1 MAQPGDPA
9 PGPPANWQA
18 AGEPPGGAASPFPQ
32 VQHHPADQFPSPMAP
47 AQATS
52 TQSSRRALLTGTGIA
67 VVAAAAGAT
76 WYATAG
82 PTPRATAPGSYQQP
96 ASPTGTPTA
105 LAQVSQIPE
114 GGGVVLDDQSVVL
127 TRESGEKVHAFSA
140 ICTHQGCLVSQVSN
154 GKITCPCHGST
165 FDANTGAVLGG
176 PAPSP
181 LPAVPVTVTNGT
193 VYSG

>member
-1 MAQPGDPA
+1 VDR
-9 PGPPANWQA
+9 QA
-18 AGEPPGGAASPFPQ
+18 
-32 VQHHPADQFPSPMAP
+32 
-47 AQATS
+47 
-52 TQSSRRALLTGTGIA
+52 SRRALLTGTGIA

-82 PTPRATAPGSYQQP
+82 PSPRASAPGSYPQP
-96 ASPTGTPTA
+96 KSTSGAPTP
-105 LAQVSQIPE
+105 LAQVAQIPE
-114 GGGVVLDDQSVVL
+114 GGGVVLDAQSVVL
-127 TRESGEKVHAFSA
+127 TRDTGDKVHAFSA
-140 ICTHQGCLVSQVSN
+140 ICTHQGCLVSAVSN

-176 PAPSP
+176 PAPTP